1 MATTWRKWLPIA
13 IAAGIP
19 ALLVA
24 MLPAPAAADV
34 THTVQKG
41 ETIQSVAQKYGVT
54 VKVLLGAN
62 KIKDP
67 SHLAP
72 GSKLVIPG
80 KSGPV
85 GAASSS
91 SANGTKYTGNPKHP
105 GRVVFVRLVNGEKR
119 ELQVVNKKGKLQPG
133 VLPAMSKLM
142 RFPINN
148 QEHAIES
155 RLVENLAKVSDH
167 FGGKPLE
174 IISGFRPKTP
184 GQYTAHSNH
193 NIGAAMDFRIQ
204 GVPNEVLRDYCRT
217 FKDTGVGYYPNS
229 LFVHFD
235 VRKQSTYWVDLSGPG
250 QAPRYVNPGTW
261 AADPDH
267 DNPYGETGAKPA
279 GSIPGG
285 ASTTSTPPAATT
297 AAPVAAASGGQK

>member
-1 MATTWRKWLPIA
+1 MTTTWRKWLPIA

-19 ALLVA
+19 ALLIA
-24 MLPAPAAADV
+24 ALPSPAAADV
-34 THTVQKG
+34 THTVAKG

-72 GSKLVIPG
+72 GSKIVIPG

-91 SANGTKYTGNPKHP
+91 TATKYVGTPKHP
-105 GRVVFVRLVNGEKR
+105 GRVVFVRLANGEKR
-119 ELQVVNKKGKLQPG
+119 EVQVVNKKGKLQPG
-133 VLPAMSKLM
+133 ALAAMSKLM

-148 QEHAIES
+148 QEHAIDPH
-155 RLVENLAKVSDH
+155 LVENLAKVSDH
-167 FGGKPLE
+167 FGGKALE
-174 IISGFRPKTP
+174 IISGFRPKVP
-184 GQYTAHSNH
+184 NQYTPHSNH
-193 NIGAAMDFRIQ
+193 NIGAAMDFRIP

-217 FKDTGVGYYPNS
+217 FKNTGVGYYPNS

-235 VRKQSTYWVDLSGPG
+235 VRKQTTYWVDLSGPG
-250 QAPRYVNPGTW
+250 QAPKYVNPATW

-267 DNPYGETGAKPA
+267 DNPYGETSAKPA
-279 GSIPGG
+279 ASIPAG
-285 ASTTSTPPAATT
+285 
-297 AAPVAAASGGQK
+297 AAPTAVASSGQK

>member
-1 MATTWRKWLPIA
+1 MNSSTWRKWLPIA
-13 IAAGIP
+13 IVAGIP
-19 ALLVA
+19 ALLIA
-24 MLPAPAAADV
+24 ALPSPASADV
-34 THTVQKG
+34 THTVGKG
-41 ETIQSVAQKYGVT
+41 DTIQSVAQKYGVT
-54 VKVLLGAN
+54 VKAILGAN

-67 SHLAP
+67 SHLST
-72 GSKLVIPG
+72 GSKIVIPG

-85 GAASSS
+85 ASPARTSGA
-91 SANGTKYTGNPKHP
+91 KYTTPPKHP

-119 ELQVVNKKGKLQPG
+119 ELQIVNKKGKLQPG

-148 QEHAIES
+148 QEHAIEPK
-155 RLVENLAKVSDH
+155 LVENLAKVSDH
-167 FGGKPLE
+167 FGGKALE

-184 GQYTAHSNH
+184 NQYTAHSNH
-193 NIGAAMDFRIQ
+193 NVGAAMDFRIQ

-217 FKDTGVGYYPNS
+217 FKKTGVGYYPNS

-235 VRKQSTYWVDLSGPG
+235 VRQQTTYWVDLSGPG

-267 DNPYGETGAKPA
+267 DNPYGESSSPKPA
-279 GSIPGG
+279 GSIP
-285 ASTTSTPPAATT
+285 AAATAAAT
-297 AAPVAAASGGQK
+297 APGPVAVGSSGPK